1 MNQANDTPNS
11 EPFNAAQYFIDRN
24 LTEGRGDST
33 AVIAGKQQLTYRE
46 VAMLVGRAAN
56 AFANGG
62 VARGDR
68 VLLLLLDSPA
78 FVAAF
83 WGAIRLGAVP
93 VPANTLLRAEDY
105 EFMLRDSSARGLV
118 VDERLWGRVR
128 PALDHLAAHRGEGEG
143 RWKTLETVWVATES
157 FAGARAPTAA
167 DSLPEASR
175 EGGYPSF
182 DQACADSPCDSVA
195 APTHW
200 GDPAFW
206 LYTSGSTG
214 RPKAAVHCHH
224 DMVDCLESYA
234 RQVLGVTTSDRTF
247 STSKLYF
254 AYGLGNALYFPLGV
268 GASTV
273 LLAERPT
280 PEAIFEVIRR
290 TRPTVFFA
298 VPAVYAAMLQAA
310 ESGSVDLSSVRLAV
324 SAGEGLPVPLWERFH
339 ARFGISILDG
349 IGSTEMLH
357 MFISNRPDDAVPG
370 SSGRLVPG
378 YEARIVDES
387 GQEVA
392 SGQMGELWIRGA
404 SAACSYWNRPELS
417 HATFRGEW
425 TVTGDKFV
433 QDERGYFWHH
443 GRTDDMLKVS
453 GLWVSPVEI
462 ENALLAHPSV
472 LECAAVGATDSD
484 GLTKPKAF
492 VVLKDAAREPLSH
505 EEELAAFLRTQLPG
519 YKVPRWIVLIDAL
532 PRTATGKIQRFKLR
546 QTSS

>member
-1 MNQANDTPNS
+1 MSHSDNPPIR
-11 EPFNAAQYFIDRN
+11 EPFKVAEYFIDRN
-24 LTEGRGDST
+24 LTEGRGDSK
-33 AVIAGKQQLTYRE
+33 AVLWQEQQLTYHQ
-46 VAMLVGRAAN
+46 VSMLVNRAAN
-56 AFANGG
+56 ALADGG

-83 WGAIRLGAVP
+83 WGAIKLGAVP

-105 EFMLRDSSARGLV
+105 EFMLRDSGARGLV
-118 VDERLWGRVR
+118 VDERLLERVR
-128 PALDHLAAHRGEGEG
+128 PALDHLAAHREGGDG
-143 RWKTLETVWVATES
+143 RWGALRIVWAASETFSGAPAT
-157 FAGARAPTAA
+157 G
-167 DSLPEASR
+167 DSSPE
-175 EGGYPSF
+175 PF
-182 DQACADSPCDSVA
+182 DNDVHQDFGRACAASPPGSAA
-195 APTHW
+195 APTHR

-214 RPKAAVHCHH
+214 RPKAAIHCHH

-234 RQVLGVTTSDRTF
+234 RQVLGITSGDRTL

-254 AYGLGNALYFPLGV
+254 AYGLGNALYFPFGV

-298 VPAVYAAMLQAA
+298 VPALYAAMLQAA

-357 MFISNRPDDAVPG
+357 MFISNRPDDILPG

-378 YEARIVDES
+378 YEARIVDEQ

-392 SGQMGELWIRGA
+392 PGQLGELCIRGQ
-404 SAACSYWNRPELS
+404 SAAKGYWNRPELS
-417 HATFRGEW
+417 RVTFRGEW

-433 QDERGYFWHH
+433 CDERGYFWHH

-462 ENALLAHPSV
+462 ESALLAHPSV
-472 LECAAVGATDSD
+472 LECAVVGATDSD

>member
-1 MNQANDTPNS
+1 MSHSDNPPIR
-11 EPFNAAQYFIDRN
+11 EPFKVAEYFIDRN
-24 LTEGRGDST
+24 LTEGRGDSK
-33 AVIAGKQQLTYRE
+33 AVLWQEQQLTYHQ
-46 VAMLVGRAAN
+46 VSMLVNRAAN
-56 AFANGG
+56 ALADGG

-83 WGAIRLGAVP
+83 WGAIKLGAVP
-93 VPANTLLRAEDY
+93 VPVNTLLRAEDY
-105 EFMLRDSSARGLV
+105 EFMLRDSGARGLV
-118 VDERLWGRVR
+118 VDERLLGRIR
-128 PALDHLAAHRGEGEG
+128 PALDHLTAHRAKGEG
-143 RWKTLETVWVATES
+143 RWGPLEVVWVVSET
-157 FAGARAPTAA
+157 FAGRT
-167 DSLPEASR
+167 
-175 EGGYPSF
+175 GGGHHGLEPSEENVYQSF
-182 DQACADSPCDSVA
+182 DQECAASSPHSTA
-195 APTHW
+195 APTHRN
-200 GDPAFW
+200 DPAFW

-214 RPKAAVHCHH
+214 RPKAAIHLHH
-224 DMVDCLESYA
+224 NMVDCLESYA
-234 RQVLGVTTSDRTF
+234 RQVLGITSGDRTL

-254 AYGLGNALYFPLGV
+254 AYGLGNALYFPFGV

-280 PEAIFEVIRR
+280 PEAIFEIIRR

-298 VPAVYAAMLQAA
+298 VPALYAAMLQAA
-310 ESGSVDLSSVRLAV
+310 ESGSVDLSSVRLVV

-357 MFISNRPDDAVPG
+357 MFISNCPGDAFAG

-378 YEARIVDES
+378 YEARIVDEQ
-387 GQEVA
+387 GQSLA

-462 ENALLAHPSV
+462 ESALLAHPSV
-472 LECAAVGATDSD
+472 LECAVVGATDSD

>member
-1 MNQANDTPNS
+1 MNDSDDLPIP
-11 EPFNAAQYFIDRN
+11 EIFNAAEYFIDRN
-24 LTEGRGDST
+24 LKEGRGDST
-33 AVIAGKQQLTYRE
+33 AVLWGGQQLTYHQ
-46 VAMLVGRAAN
+46 VSLLVGRAAN
-56 AFANGG
+56 ALANGG
-62 VARGDR
+62 GARGDR

-78 FVAAF
+78 FVGAF
-83 WGAIRLGAVP
+83 WGAIKLGAVP
-93 VPANTLLRAEDY
+93 VPVNTLLRAEDY
-105 EFMLRDSSARGLV
+105 EFMLRDSGARGLV
-118 VDERLWGRVR
+118 VDERLLERVR
-128 PALDHLAAHRGEGEG
+128 PALDHLAAHREGGDG
-143 RWKTLETVWVATES
+143 RWGALQVVWVASET
-157 FAGARAPTAA
+157 FAGAPAA
-167 DSLPEASR
+167 GDAGLERSDKDV
-175 EGGYPSF
+175 YQSF
-182 DQACADSPCDSVA
+182 DRACAASPPGSAA
-195 APTHW
+195 APTRRD
-200 GDPAFW
+200 DPAFW

-214 RPKAAVHCHH
+214 RPKAAIHLHH

-234 RQVLGVTTSDRTF
+234 RQVLGITSSDRTF

-254 AYGLGNALYFPLGV
+254 AYGLGNALYFPFGV

-298 VPAVYAAMLQAA
+298 VPALYAAMLQAA
-310 ESGSVDLSSVRLAV
+310 ESGCVDLSSVRLAV
-324 SAGEGLPVPLWERFH
+324 SAGEGLPAPLWGRFH

-370 SSGRLVPG
+370 SSGHLVPG

-392 SGQMGELWIRGA
+392 SGQLGELWIRGA
-404 SAACSYWNRPELS
+404 SAASGYWNRPDLS
-417 HATFRGEW
+417 RATFRGEW

-462 ENALLAHPSV
+462 ESALLAHPSV
-472 LECAAVGATDSD
+472 LECAVVGATDSD

-492 VVLKDAAREPLSH
+492 VVLKDAAPEPLSH

-519 YKVPRWIVLIDAL
+519 YKVPRWIVLMETL

>member
-1 MNQANDTPNS
+1 MSRSDDVPVP
-11 EPFNAAQYFIDRN
+11 EVFNAAEYFIGRN
-24 LTEGRGDST
+24 LREGRGGST
-33 AVIAGKQQLTYRE
+33 ALIAGELQFTYLQ
-46 VAMLVGRAAN
+46 VSTLVDRAAN
-56 AFANGG
+56 ALARGG
-62 VARGDR
+62 AVRGDR

-83 WGAIRLGAVP
+83 WAAVKLGAVP
-93 VPANTLLRAEDY
+93 VPANTLLRTEDY
-105 EFMLRDSSARGLV
+105 EFMLRDSGARGLV
-118 VDERLWGRVR
+118 VDERLLGRVS
-128 PALDHLAAHRGEGEG
+128 PALDHLAAHSEGGEG
-143 RWKTLETVWVATES
+143 RWGALEVVWVASEA
-157 FAGARAPTAA
+157 FPGGKGAGPTGLRPS
-167 DSLPEASR
+167 DKNT
-175 EGGYPSF
+175 YQSF
-182 DQACADSPCDSVA
+182 DQACAASLPDSTA
-195 APTHW
+195 APTRR
-200 GDPAFW
+200 DDSAFW

-214 RPKAAVHCHH
+214 RPKAAIHLHH

-234 RQVLGVTTSDRTF
+234 QQVLGITSSDRTF

-273 LLAERPT
+273 LFAGRPT

-298 VPAVYAAMLQAA
+298 VPALYAAMLQAA
-310 ESGSVDLSSVRLAV
+310 ESGSIDLSSVRLAV
-324 SAGEGLPVPLWERFH
+324 SAGEGLPAPLWERFR

-357 MFISNRPDDAVPG
+357 MFISNRPDNALAG

-378 YEARIVDES
+378 YEAQIVDER

-392 SGQMGELWIRGA
+392 PGQLGELWIRGA
-404 SAACSYWNRPELS
+404 SAARGYWNRPELS
-417 HATFRGEW
+417 RITFRGEW

-433 QDERGYFWHH
+433 LDERGYFWHH

-453 GLWVSPVEI
+453 GLWVSPMEI
-462 ENALLAHPSV
+462 ESALLAHPSV
-472 LECAAVGATDSD
+472 LECAVVGATDTD

-492 VVLKDAAREPLSH
+492 VVLKDTAHGPLSN
-505 EEELAAFLRTQLPG
+505 EEELATFLRTQLPG
-519 YKVPRWIVLIDAL
+519 YKVPRWIVLMEAL

-546 QTSS
+546 QSSS